1 MAHTTPLTVVILT
14 KNEAWQIA
22 DTIRSVAW
30 ADEVLVIDDE
40 STDNPAALAQA
51 SGARVIR
58 RKMEVEGTH
67 RNWAQSQA
75 RNDWVLNLDADERV
89 TQELAEEIQEL
100 LAGSPPFET
109 YAIPRRNF
117 IGAQWIRHGGWYP
130 SAQLKLFKR
139 SVLRWEETTVHPRA
153 IATVP
158 CGTLRCDLLHY
169 SYRSRED
176 FIAKLDRQTSLEARK
191 WVMDG
196 RRVTFGKAA
205 WRTIDRTVRA
215 YLFKQGFRDGRLG
228 LFVASMA
235 GKYQWL
241 SYTKYRAARR
251 QAVTKPASGPRP
263 GAGTTGTRPAP
274 DPVPA
279 APSGPDTR
287 RSRP

>member
-1 MAHTTPLTVVILT
+1 MADPTPLTVVILT
-14 KNEAWQIA
+14 KNEGRQIA

-40 STDNPAALAQA
+40 STDDTVAKAQA
-51 SGARVIR
+51 AGARVIR

-75 RNDWVLNLDADERV
+75 RNEWVLNLDADERV
-89 TQELAEEIQEL
+89 TQELAEEIKTL
-100 LAGSPPFET
+100 LDGQPPFQT

-130 SAQLKLFKR
+130 SAQLKLFRR

-158 CGTLRCDLLHY
+158 CGTLGQDLLHY

-176 FIAKLDRQTSLEARK
+176 FIAKLDRQTTLEARK

-215 YLFKQGFRDGRLG
+215 YLLKQGFLDGSLG
-228 LFVASMA
+228 VFVAAMA

-241 SYTKYRAARR
+241 SYTKYRAATR
-251 QAVTKPASGPRP
+251 QGVTTSASGLRP
-263 GAGTTGTRPAP
+263 GAGTTGTTSAQDPALATPSAP
-274 DPVPA
+274 D
-279 APSGPDTR
+279 TH